1 MLDIDDTAAAP
12 LYQGTYDKPVH
23 AGLRILATTD
33 LHAHIASHDYCT
45 DEASPRWGLVQTAS
59 LIAQARAEARRG
71 GVDSILLDNG
81 DFLTGSPLG
90 DHLIRGGQ
98 LEDTFQT
105 HPMISAM
112 NQLGYDAVN
121 LGNHEFSM
129 GIERLEQALA
139 RARFPHLS
147 ANTRRADGI
156 MPSPLPQ
163 LQPWVIL
170 DRLLPGHDGMAHRC
184 RIGVIGVL
192 PEETAIWDRQ
202 SIGGRVEIL
211 PMLDAV
217 RDQLPEMRRAGADLI
232 VLLAHCGL
240 GEGVLNGE
248 SDHEAGALDM
258 AALAGIDAVVMGH
271 IHLTFPGPARRH
283 PAVDAQRGLLHGKP
297 AVMPGFYGSHL
308 GVIDLDL
315 VHDRKG
321 WKVKGKSVAL
331 RAISKRLSDGSVA
344 PLTTPDPELS
354 ALIAPAHRAARLWA
368 RRPIGTCT
376 TPLHSYF
383 SLVTETAPLQLVN
396 RTQTDHIRR
405 RLAGSRYAHLPV
417 LSATA
422 PFKAGGRGGP
432 ENFTSIPAGNLMLRH
447 AVDLY
452 GFPNT
457 VMALK
462 IDGAGLR
469 EWLERSVRGYC
480 QIIPGLA
487 DQTLLDPTAAPF
499 LFDSISGITYEIDL
513 SAAPRALGGSRI
525 HDLRHNGMPVQDRQ
539 EFIVATNSFRGAGS
553 GGIVPLERTEVILAE
568 PVANRD
574 VMIDWLRESPDPFHP
589 VPPNWRFMP
598 MGNTSVIFQTSPSA
612 IYCLKDMG
620 HLQLKPLGLD
630 ADGFLLLR
638 LTL

>member
-1 MLDIDDTAAAP
+1 MLDIDDTDAAP
-12 LYQGTYDKPVH
+12 LYQGAYGKPVH

-33 LHAHIASHDYCT
+33 LHAHIAPYDYCT

-59 LIAQARAEARRG
+59 LIAQARAEAQRG

-90 DHLIRGGQ
+90 DHLVREGHM
-98 LEDTFQT
+98 DDSFQT

-129 GIERLEQALA
+129 GIDRLDEALA
-139 RARFPHLS
+139 RARFPYLS
-147 ANTRRADGI
+147 ANIRRTEGSVPLA
-156 MPSPLPQ
+156 LPQ

-170 DRLLPGHDGMAHRC
+170 DRRLRGHDGMAHRC
-184 RIGVIGVL
+184 KIGVIGVL

-202 SIGGRVEIL
+202 AIGGRIEIR
-211 PMLDAV
+211 PMIDAV
-217 RDQLPEMRRAGADLI
+217 RSYIPHMRQAGADLI

-240 GEGVLNGE
+240 GEGILNGE
-248 SDHEAGALDM
+248 STHETGAIDM
-258 AALAGIDAVVMGH
+258 AALAGIDALVMGH
-271 IHLTFPGPARRH
+271 IHLTFPGAARKH
-283 PAVDAQRGLLHGKP
+283 PAVDAQRGLVHGKP
-297 AVMPGFYGSHL
+297 AVMPGFYGTHL

-321 WKVKGKSVAL
+321 WKIKGTTVTL
-331 RAISKRLSDGSVA
+331 RAIAKRLPDGSVA
-344 PLTTPDPELS
+344 PLTPPDPELS

-368 RRPIGTCT
+368 RKPIGTCT

-462 IDGAGLR
+462 IDGTVLR

-480 QIIPGLA
+480 QIIPGLS

-513 SAAPRALGGSRI
+513 SAAPRVLGGSRI
-525 HDLRHNGMPVQDRQ
+525 HDLRYQGMKVHDHQ
-539 EFIVATNSFRGAGS
+539 EFVIATNSFRGAGS

-574 VMIDWLRESPDPFHP
+574 VMIDWLRESPEPFQP
-589 VPPNWRFMP
+589 ALPNWRFMP
-598 MGNTSVIFQTSPSA
+598 MSNTSVIFQTSPA
-612 IYCLKDMG
+612 AVYCLKDMAY
-620 HLQLKPLGLD
+620 LQLKPLGLD
-630 ADGFLLLR
+630 ADGFLLMRMAL
-638 LTL
+638 